1 MKKIRSTPFGYVIR
15 NGQIQINE
23 IEAEI
28 VKQIYSL
35 YGDGGSLDSVTLA
48 IQKRNVPYSESN
60 PKWNKHMIKRILEN
74 EKYMGDENYTE
85 IISAEEFAR
94 IRKIYAEKTNTFQ
107 NNGPNPE
114 KHIWSKMI
122 CANCGNRMIRG
133 GGPQERTILMCKT
146 CNERHVFDTEFLK
159 ERLLNDLKNKMCVNQ
174 EETSYIPTQ
183 EILRLEN
190 EIMRRTEKAE
200 DGSRIR
206 KMILE
211 AAAKRYALCPST
223 KTEESAPDWQMFKE
237 KVETVQ
243 VSTDEITIRLK
254 E

>member
-15 NGQIQINE
+15 NGQIQING

-35 YGDGGSLDSVTLA
+35 YGAGGSLDSVTLA
-48 IQKRNVPYSESN
+48 IQKKNVPYSESN

-74 EKYMGDENYTE
+74 EKYTGDENYSA
-85 IISAEEFAR
+85 IISTEEFAR
-94 IRKIYAEKTNTFQ
+94 IRKAYAERTNTFQ

-133 GGPQERTILMCKT
+133 GGLQERTILVCKT
-146 CNERHVFDTEFLK
+146 CNERLVFNTELLK
-159 ERLLNDLKNKMCVNQ
+159 ERLLNNLKNEMCVNQ
-174 EETSYIPTQ
+174 EEASYTPTL

-190 EIMRRTEKAE
+190 EIMRGTEKAE

-211 AAAKRYALCPST
+211 AAAKRYAACPST

-243 VSTDEITIRLK
+243 VSADEITIRLK